1 MAKSV
6 NVLSICGSGTV
17 TSSMVAS
24 KLKDYLK
31 SQGYTVTSTE
41 AKPTQALQLAQSG
54 RFDIIA
60 HTSPLPRG
68 NYGIPCV
75 NAFACITVMGE
86 DKFFKDFMEALKSV
100 GK

>member
-6 NVLSICGSGTV
+6 RILSICGSGTV

-24 KLKDYLK
+24 KLKDYLQG
-31 SQGYTVTSTE
+31 QGYSVTSTE
-41 AKPTQALQLAQSG
+41 AKPQQALQLAQSG

-68 NYGIPCV
+68 DYGIPCV
-75 NAFACITVMGE
+75 NAFACIT
-86 DKFFKDFMEALKSV
+86 
-100 GK
+100 